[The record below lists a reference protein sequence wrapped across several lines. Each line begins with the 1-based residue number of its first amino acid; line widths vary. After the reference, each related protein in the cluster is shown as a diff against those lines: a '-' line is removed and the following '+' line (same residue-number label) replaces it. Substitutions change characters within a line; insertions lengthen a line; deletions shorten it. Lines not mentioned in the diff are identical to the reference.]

1 MGCAQRE
8 PIPKSVMIPYLTPL
22 DPEALRSADIP
33 EPWTY
38 GQADRVRFYELDAL
52 GHVNNTAYLRWF
64 ETVRVGWF
72 STYGISDYGP
82 GDPTFVLRAITCDYH
97 APMFLN
103 EEYVVTARCTGF
115 RNTSFTKIYAVWAGG
130 VCKVTGSAIIVMTDK
145 AGTTKVP
152 LTEAMQAVLME
163 RDGAEPAG

>member
-1 MGCAQRE
+1 MTDFLRPLSVETLRAAG
-8 PIPKSVMIPYLTPL
+8 IPS
-22 DPEALRSADIP
+22 
-33 EPWTY
+33 PWTF

-72 STYGISDYGP
+72 AEYGISFYRP
-82 GDPTFVLRAITCDYH
+82 EDPTFVLRKITCEYL

-103 EEYVVTARCTGF
+103 DAYVVTARCVHVRT
-115 RNTSFTKIYAVWAGG
+115 TSFTKEYAVWSEGD
-130 VCKVTGSAIIVMTDK
+130 CKVTGSAVIVMTDT

-152 LTEAMQAVLME
+152 LPDAMRAVLRD
-163 RDGAEPAG
+163 RDGAVEAG